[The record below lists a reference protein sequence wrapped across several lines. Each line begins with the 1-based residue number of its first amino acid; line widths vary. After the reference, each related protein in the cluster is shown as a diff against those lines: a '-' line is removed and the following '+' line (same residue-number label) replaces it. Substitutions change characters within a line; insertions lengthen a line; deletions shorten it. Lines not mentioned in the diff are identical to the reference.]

1 MNDLIN
7 RQEAIN
13 IANKLIIHMEEYH
26 QYNQGVS
33 NYCAELS
40 QLPSAQQWIPCSER
54 MPEPYITVLVTYK
67 SGVVSFAWYNGSYW
81 TRGAMSRQKMLKT
94 VKAWMPL
101 PEAWKG
107 EKENEPGESSD

>member
-1 MNDLIN
+1 MNDLIS

-13 IANKLIIHMEEYH
+13 IAPGLLIHMEEYH

-54 MPEPYITVLVTYK
+54 MPEPYITVLVTYR
-67 SGVVSFAWYNGSYW
+67 SGVVSFAWYTGEYW
-81 TRGAMSRQKMLKT
+81 TRGAMSKHKILTT
-94 VKAWMPL
+94 VKAWMSL
-101 PEAWKG
+101 PEPYEG
-107 EKENEPGESSD
+107 EEENG